1 MKFLKINYLLFALIF
16 AAFVVWSCE
25 KEEDPGGEI
34 EPIQVQEMTPRSIQ
48 IEYDLDTT
56 TTAGTAD
63 TTIVTLPSILS
74 PTKVRI
80 YVSLDSLSGA
90 HNATHV
96 LQVNASMTDANTWY
110 DLDTVTGN
118 GVSVDDILED
128 NVYYGRM
135 RIYSIS
141 NGTAQSFE
149 KKIAGSYSP
158 LTSMNLN

>member
-1 MKFLKINYLLFALIF
+1 MKFSKFIYPALLLLLIAGF
-16 AAFVVWSCE
+16 VWSCQTD
-25 KEEDPGGEI
+25 EDSPEVEPVVI
-34 EPIQVQEMTPRSIQ
+34 EAMDVRSVKV
-48 IEYDLDTT
+48 EYDVDTT

-63 TTIVTLPSILS
+63 TTIVTLPTVLS
-74 PTKVRI
+74 PTKVNL

-96 LQVNASMTDANTWY
+96 LQVNASMTDSNTWY
-110 DLDTVTGN
+110 DLDTVIGN
-118 GVSVDDILED
+118 GVSVDDILSAS
-128 NVYYGRM
+128 VYYGRL

-158 LTSMNLN
+158 ITTIQ